1 MEEARR
7 LWNELARIDD
17 LQQRLEASYMLFPAE
32 IKMACRQGPPSYRD
46 DLPDSFFFAE
56 GAEAVECIP
65 KLQYCSCQ
73 YFEKN
78 VVQTKKSITCQHLLA
93 ILLNDPF
100 IV

>member
-1 MEEARR
+1 MEAAKG
-7 LWNELARIDD
+7 LWNELAMIAD

-32 IKMACRQGPPSYRD
+32 IKRACRQGPPTLRD
-46 DLPDSFFFAE
+46 DLPDSFFFRESAE
-56 GAEAVECIP
+56 EVECIP
-65 KLQYCSCQ
+65 RLQYCSCP

-78 VVQTKKSITCQHLLA
+78 VIQAKRSITCSHLLA